1 MKLNLTFTE
10 FFSRVKGLKVVG
22 SSSSIVDEVVYD
34 SRKISSATN
43 QVFFALKGDFRDG
56 HEYVEKAY
64 DQGVRLFVI
73 EKQVETKSD
82 ACYVIVD
89 DCLKSL
95 QYLAKIH
102 RQTFT
107 IPVVAITGSTG
118 KTTVKEWIYHLV
130 KGQVHVTRSPKSYNS
145 QLGVALSLLMIN
157 EETELALIEAG
168 ISEPGEMNALA
179 EMIEPTIGI
188 LTNVGSAHAENF
200 ENHAQHVSEKFAL
213 FTNVKSLYSL
223 DNYSEVALPYKN
235 LEVITEKSMEKYIE
249 LLPFQDQASKCSA
262 MLAIGFVERYFRLDV
277 EKIKSLPRLA
287 LRLETFEGIDNSLI
301 INDSYNL
308 DLDSLKIALE
318 YQLSISQGRK
328 RVALVGLQS
337 DDKDVVHR
345 IKEIINQFQPIDAH
359 VYSGEIN
366 LSTIQLKDSVILLKG
381 QRVKHMEKL
390 AQKLKLKHHKTQ
402 LAFNLSA
409 VRHNLSVFKSK
420 LMPSTK
426 ILCMVKAQS
435 YGVGLE
441 KMGSFIEKCGADY
454 LGVAYSDEGVEL
466 RKAGIKL
473 PILVMNP
480 EEDGYE
486 NCVAYNLEPAVYSQ
500 EQLEE
505 LISELIYLGAEH
517 MPIHLKIDTGM
528 HRLGIQPEELSEVLE
543 VIQAQPEV
551 QLKGVYSHLA
561 AADYPSNASFTMQ
574 QIELFKSCINQIQL
588 HNSDVI
594 FHLCNSEGALH
605 FPSAHFDMIRVGI
618 GLYGISNDPVI
629 SAQLKPVLEWK
640 SVVSQVK
647 EIPEGDSVGYGR
659 SYLAE
664 KNMVISIVPVGYAD
678 GFRRNLSDGRGA
690 VYIKGQRCETVG
702 RVCMDMI
709 MVNTTGLDVK
719 EGDEVEIIG
728 EHQKIEQLAQ
738 AMDTIPYEV
747 LTSLSKRVYRTYFE
761 E

>member
-1 MKLNLTFTE
+1 LKLNLTFTE
-10 FFSRVKGLKVVG
+10 FFSRVNGLKVVG

-56 HEYVEKAY
+56 HEFVEKAY

-73 EKQVETKSD
+73 EKLVETKLD
-82 ACYVIVD
+82 ACYILVA

-95 QYLAKIH
+95 QHLAKIH

-179 EMIEPTIGI
+179 EMIQPTIGI

-200 ENHAQHVSEKFAL
+200 ENHAQLVSEKLAL

-249 LLPFQDQASKCSA
+249 LLPFQDQASKRSA

-328 RVALVGLQS
+328 RVALVGIHS
-337 DDKDVVHR
+337 DDQAVMNRVF
-345 IKEIINQFQPIDAH
+345 EVINQFQPIDAH

-366 LSTIQLKDSVILLKG
+366 LSTIQLKDSVVLLKG

-402 LAFNLSA
+402 LAFNMSA

-420 LMPSTK
+420 LVPSTK

-441 KMGSFIEKCGADY
+441 KMGSFLEKCGADY

-500 EQLEE
+500 EQLED
-505 LISELIYLGAEH
+505 LISELIYLGAER

-561 AADYPSNASFTMQ
+561 AADYPSNNLFTTQ
-574 QIELFKSCINQIQL
+574 QIELFKSCIHQIQL
-588 HNSDVI
+588 HNRDVI
-594 FHLCNSEGALH
+594 YHLCNSEGALH
-605 FPSAHFDMIRVGI
+605 FPSAHFNMIRVGI
-618 GLYGISNDPVI
+618 GLYGISNDPDI
-629 SAQLKPVLEWK
+629 SVQLKPVMEWK

-647 EIPEGDSVGYGR
+647 EIPAGESVGYGR

-664 KNMVISIVPVGYAD
+664 KNTVIAIVPVGYAD
-678 GFRRNLSDGRGA
+678 GFRRNLSNGRGA

-709 MVNTTGLDVK
+709 MVNTTGLQVK

>member
-22 SSSSIVDEVVYD
+22 SSTSIVDEVVYD

-95 QYLAKIH
+95 QHLAKIH
-102 RQTFT
+102 RTTFN
-107 IPVVAITGSTG
+107 IPVVAITGSSG

-157 EETELALIEAG
+157 EETELTLIEAG

-179 EMIEPTIGI
+179 DMIQPTIGL
-188 LTNVGSAHAENF
+188 LTNIGSAHSENF
-200 ENHAQHVSEKFAL
+200 ENLAQHVSEKFAL
-213 FTNVKSLYSL
+213 FSNVKRLYSL
-223 DNYSEVALPYKN
+223 EDYSEHNSPNKN
-235 LEVITEKSMEKYIE
+235 LEVITEKSMEAKIE
-249 LLPFQDQASKCSA
+249 VLPFQDKASRRSA
-262 MLAIGFVERYFRLDV
+262 ILAMGFVEHHYRLDV

-287 LRLETFEGIDNSLI
+287 LRLETFEGIENSLI

-337 DDKDVVHR
+337 HDQEVMHR
-345 IKEIINQFQPIDAH
+345 VKEVINQFQPIDAY

-366 LSTIQLKDSVILLKG
+366 LSTIQLKDSVVLLKG

-402 LAFNLSA
+402 LAFNMSA

-420 LMPSTK
+420 LLPSTK

-441 KMGSFIEKCGADY
+441 KMGSFLEKCGVDY

-486 NCVAYNLEPAVYSQ
+486 NCVVYNLEPAVYSQ

-505 LISELIYLGAEH
+505 LISELIYLGAER

-528 HRLGIQPEELSEVLE
+528 HRLGIQPKELSEVLE

-561 AADYPSNASFTMQ
+561 AADNLSSRVFTQQ
-574 QIELFKSCINQIQL
+574 QISIFASCVDQIQNY
-588 HNSDVI
+588 HSAVI
-594 FHLCNSEGALH
+594 SHLCNSEGALH
-605 FPSAHFDMIRVGI
+605 YPEAHFNMVRVGI
-618 GLYGISNDPVI
+618 GLYGISNDPRF
-629 SAQLKPVLEWK
+629 SSQLKPVLEWK
-640 SVVSQVK
+640 SMVSQVK
-647 EIPEGDSVGYGR
+647 EISPGDSVGY
-659 SYLAE
+659 SQSFIATE
-664 KNMVISIVPVGYAD
+664 TMKIAIVPVGYAD
-678 GFRRNLSDGRGA
+678 GFRRNLSNGKGA
-690 VYIKGQRCETVG
+690 VFIHGNRCETIG

-709 MVNTTGLDVK
+709 IVNASNLPIR
-719 EGDEVEIIG
+719 EGDPVEIIG
-728 EHQKIEQLAQ
+728 ENQTIEDLSI

-747 LTSLSKRVYRTYFE
+747 LTGLSKRVYRTYFE

>member
-1 MKLNLTFTE
+1 MKLNLTFTD

-34 SRKISSATN
+34 SRKISSASN

-82 ACYVIVD
+82 ACYVLVD

-95 QYLAKIH
+95 QHLAKIH
-102 RQTFT
+102 RTTFN
-107 IPVVAITGSTG
+107 IPVVAITGSAG

-130 KGQVHVTRSPKSYNS
+130 KGQVHVTRSPKSFNS

-179 EMIEPTIGI
+179 DMIQPTIGI
-188 LTNVGSAHAENF
+188 LTNIGSAHSENF
-200 ENHAQHVSEKFAL
+200 ENRAQHVSEKFAL
-213 FTNVKSLYSL
+213 FSNVKTLYCL
-223 DNYSEVALPYKN
+223 EDYSEYNSPNKN
-235 LEVITEKSMEKYIE
+235 LEVITEKSMEARIE
-249 LLPFQDQASKCSA
+249 LLPFQDKASRRSA
-262 MLAIGFVERYFRLDV
+262 LLAIGFVDRHYRIDV

-287 LRLETFEGIDNSLI
+287 LRLETFEGIENSLI

-308 DLDSLKIALE
+308 DFDSLKIALE

-337 DDKDVVHR
+337 DDQNVIHR
-345 IKEIINQFQPIDAH
+345 IKEVIKQFQPIDAY

-366 LSTIQLKDSVILLKG
+366 LSTIQLKDSVVLLKG

-402 LAFNLSA
+402 LAFNMSA

-420 LMPSTK
+420 LLPSTK

-441 KMGSFIEKCGADY
+441 KMGSFLEKCGVDY

-486 NCVAYNLEPAVYSQ
+486 NCVVYNLEPAVYSQ

-505 LISELIYLGAEH
+505 LISELIYLGAER
-517 MPIHLKIDTGM
+517 MPIHLKIETGM
-528 HRLGIQPEELSEVLE
+528 HRLGVQPKELSEVLE

-561 AADYPSNASFTMQ
+561 AADYPSNNLFTTQ
-574 QIELFKSCINQIQL
+574 QIELFKSCMHQIQL

-594 FHLCNSEGALH
+594 FHVCNSEGTLH

-629 SAQLKPVLEWK
+629 SAQLKPIMEWK

-647 EIPEGDSVGYGR
+647 EIPAGESVGYGR
-659 SYLAE
+659 SYLAQN
-664 KNMVISIVPVGYAD
+664 KTTIAIVPVGYAD
-678 GFRRNLSDGRGA
+678 GFRRNLSNGRGA

-709 MVNTTGLDVK
+709 MVDTTGLDVK
-719 EGDEVEIIG
+719 GGDEVEIIG
-728 EHQKIEQLAQ
+728 EHQKIEQLAL
-738 AMDTIPYEV
+738 AMETIPYEV

>member
-1 MKLNLTFTE
+1 
-10 FFSRVKGLKVVG
+10 
-22 SSSSIVDEVVYD
+22 
-34 SRKISSATN
+34 
-43 QVFFALKGDFRDG
+43 
-56 HEYVEKAY
+56 
-64 DQGVRLFVI
+64 
-73 EKQVETKSD
+73 
-82 ACYVIVD
+82 
-89 DCLKSL
+89 
-95 QYLAKIH
+95 
-102 RQTFT
+102 
-107 IPVVAITGSTG
+107 
-118 KTTVKEWIYHLV
+118 
-130 KGQVHVTRSPKSYNS
+130 
-145 QLGVALSLLMIN
+145 
-157 EETELALIEAG
+157 
-168 ISEPGEMNALA
+168 
-179 EMIEPTIGI
+179 
-188 LTNVGSAHAENF
+188 
-200 ENHAQHVSEKFAL
+200 
-213 FTNVKSLYSL
+213 
-223 DNYSEVALPYKN
+223 
-235 LEVITEKSMEKYIE
+235 
-249 LLPFQDQASKCSA
+249 
-262 MLAIGFVERYFRLDV
+262 
-277 EKIKSLPRLA
+277 
-287 LRLETFEGIDNSLI
+287 
-301 INDSYNL
+301 
-308 DLDSLKIALE
+308 LKIALE

-328 RVALVGLQS
+328 RVALVGVHS
-337 DDKDVVHR
+337 DDQVLMNRVF
-345 IKEIINQFQPIDAH
+345 EVINQFQPIDSH

-366 LSTIQLKDSVILLKG
+366 LSTIQLKDSVVLLKG

-402 LAFNLSA
+402 LAFNMSA

-441 KMGSFIEKCGADY
+441 KMGSFLEKCGADY

-473 PILVMNP
+473 PILIMNP

-486 NCVAYNLEPAVYSQ
+486 NCVAYNLEPAIYSQ

-551 QLKGVYSHLA
+551 HLKGVYSHLA
-561 AADYPSNASFTMQ
+561 AADYPSNNLFTTQ
-574 QIELFKSCINQIQL
+574 QIELFKSCIHQIQL
-588 HNSDVI
+588 HNRDI
-594 FHLCNSEGALH
+594 IYHLCNSEGALH

-618 GLYGISNDPVI
+618 GLYGISNDPDI
-629 SAQLKPVLEWK
+629 SVQLKPVMEWK

-647 EIPEGDSVGYGR
+647 EIPAGESVGYGR

-664 KNMVISIVPVGYAD
+664 KNTVIAIVPVGYAD
-678 GFRRNLSDGRGA
+678 GFRRNLSNGRGA
-690 VYIKGQRCETVG
+690 VYIKGERCETVG

-709 MVNTTGLDVK
+709 MVNTTGLQVK

>member
-1 MKLNLTFTE
+1 MI
-10 FFSRVKGLKVVG
+10 G
-22 SSSSIVDEVVYD
+22 SSSSFVDEVVYD
-34 SRKISSATN
+34 SRKIISSKS

-56 HEYVEKAY
+56 HAFVENAY
-64 DQGVRLFVI
+64 EKGVRLFVVQQML
-73 EKQVETKSD
+73 EPKSD
-82 ACYVIVD
+82 ACYVLVD

-95 QYLAKIH
+95 QHLAKTH
-102 RQTFT
+102 RAAFN
-107 IPVVAITGSTG
+107 IPVVAITGSSG

-168 ISEPGEMNALA
+168 ISEPGEMAVLA
-179 EMIEPTIGI
+179 DMIQPTIGI

-200 ENHAQHVSEKFAL
+200 ENYAQLVSEKLAL
-213 FTNVKSLYSL
+213 FTNVKTLFSL
-223 DNYSEVALPYKN
+223 DDYSDVALPYKN
-235 LEVITEKSMEKYIE
+235 LEVITEKSMEKSIE
-249 LLPFQDQASKCSA
+249 LLPFKDKASKRSA

-318 YQLSISQGRK
+318 YQLSISQGRE
-328 RVALVGLQS
+328 RVALIGLNA
-337 DDKDVVHR
+337 DDQAVMKRVY
-345 IKEIINQFQPIDAH
+345 EIINQFQPIDAH
-359 VYSGEIN
+359 VYSGEIK
-366 LSTIQLKDSVILLKG
+366 LSTIQLKDSVVLLKG

-402 LAFNLSA
+402 LAFNMSA
-409 VRHNLSVFKSK
+409 VRHNLSVFKSR

-441 KMGSFIEKCGADY
+441 KMGSFLEKCGADY

-486 NCVAYNLEPAVYSQ
+486 NCVVYNLEPAVYSQ

-505 LISELIYLGAEH
+505 LISELIYLGAER

-528 HRLGIQPEELSEVLE
+528 HRLGIKPEELSEVLE

-561 AADYPSNASFTMQ
+561 AADYPSNHLFTAQ
-574 QIELFKSCINQIQL
+574 QIELFKSCVEQIQSY
-588 HNSDVI
+588 NSDVI

-605 FPSAHFDMIRVGI
+605 FPSAQFDMIRVGI
-618 GLYGISNDPVI
+618 GLYGISKDPVI
-629 SAQLKPVLEWK
+629 SEQLKPVLEWK

-647 EIPEGDSVGYGR
+647 EIPAGESVGYGR

-664 KNMVISIVPVGYAD
+664 KNTVIAIVPVGYAD
-678 GFRRNLSDGRGA
+678 GFRRNLSNGKGA
-690 VYIKGQRCETVG
+690 VYLKGQRCETVG

-738 AMDTIPYEV
+738 AMETIPYEV
-747 LTSLSKRVYRTYFE
+747 LTSLSKRVYKTFFE

>member
-1 MKLNLTFTE
+1 MI
-10 FFSRVKGLKVVG
+10 G
-22 SSSSIVDEVVYD
+22 SSSSFVDEVVYD
-34 SRKISSATN
+34 SRKIISSKS

-56 HEYVEKAY
+56 HAFVENAY
-64 DQGVRLFVI
+64 EKGVRLFVVQQML
-73 EKQVETKSD
+73 EPKSD
-82 ACYVIVD
+82 ACYVLVD

-95 QYLAKIH
+95 QHLAKTH
-102 RQTFT
+102 RAAFN
-107 IPVVAITGSTG
+107 IPVVAITGSSG

-168 ISEPGEMNALA
+168 ISEPGEMAVLA
-179 EMIEPTIGI
+179 DMIQPTIGI

-200 ENHAQHVSEKFAL
+200 ENYAQLVSEKLAL
-213 FTNVKSLYSL
+213 FTNVKTLFSL
-223 DNYSEVALPYKN
+223 DDYSDVALPYKN
-235 LEVITEKSMEKYIE
+235 LEVITEKSMEKSIE
-249 LLPFQDQASKCSA
+249 LLPFKDKASKRSA

-318 YQLSISQGRK
+318 YQLSISQGRE
-328 RVALVGLQS
+328 RVALIGLNA
-337 DDKDVVHR
+337 DDQAVMNRVY
-345 IKEIINQFQPIDAH
+345 EVINQFQPIDAH
-359 VYSGEIN
+359 VYSGEIK
-366 LSTIQLKDSVILLKG
+366 LSTIQLKDSVVLLKG

-402 LAFNLSA
+402 LAFNMSA
-409 VRHNLSVFKSK
+409 VRHNLSVFKSR

-441 KMGSFIEKCGADY
+441 KMGSFLEKCGADY

-486 NCVAYNLEPAVYSQ
+486 NCVVYNLEPAVYSQ

-505 LISELIYLGAEH
+505 LISELIYLGAER

-528 HRLGIQPEELSEVLE
+528 HRLGIKPEELSEVLE

-561 AADYPSNASFTMQ
+561 AADYPSNHLFTAQ
-574 QIELFKSCINQIQL
+574 QIELFKSCVEQIQSY
-588 HNSDVI
+588 NSDVI

-605 FPSAHFDMIRVGI
+605 FPSAQFDMIRVGI
-618 GLYGISNDPVI
+618 GLYGISKDPVI
-629 SAQLKPVLEWK
+629 SEQLKPVLEWK

-647 EIPEGDSVGYGR
+647 EIPAGESVGYGR

-664 KNMVISIVPVGYAD
+664 KNTVIAIVPVGYAD
-678 GFRRNLSDGRGA
+678 GFRRNLSNGKGA
-690 VYIKGQRCETVG
+690 VYLKGQRCETVG

-738 AMDTIPYEV
+738 AMETIPYEV
-747 LTSLSKRVYRTYFE
+747 LTSLSKRVYKTFFE

>member
-1 MKLNLTFTE
+1 MKLNLTLSE
-10 FFSRVKGLKVVG
+10 FFSRVKGLKVIG
-22 SSSSIVDEVVYD
+22 SSSSFVDEVVYD
-34 SRKISSATN
+34 SRKIISSKS

-56 HEYVEKAY
+56 HAFVENAY
-64 DQGVRLFVI
+64 EKGVRLFVVQQML
-73 EKQVETKSD
+73 ELKSD
-82 ACYVIVD
+82 ACYVLVD

-95 QYLAKIH
+95 QHLAKTH
-102 RQTFT
+102 RAAFN
-107 IPVVAITGSTG
+107 IPVVAITGSSG

-145 QLGVALSLLMIN
+145 QLGVALSLLTIN

-168 ISEPGEMNALA
+168 ISEPGEMAVLA
-179 EMIEPTIGI
+179 DMIQPTIGI
-188 LTNVGSAHAENF
+188 LTNIGSAHSENF
-200 ENHAQHVSEKFAL
+200 ENRTQHLREKLDL
-213 FTNVKSLYSL
+213 FSRVLTIYSL
-223 DNYSEVALPYKN
+223 EDYNDLALLNKN
-235 LEVITEKSMEKYIE
+235 LEVITEKSMEKSIE
-249 LLPFQDQASKCSA
+249 LLPFKDKASKNSA

-318 YQLSISQGRK
+318 YQLSISQGRE
-328 RVALVGLQS
+328 RVALIGLNE
-337 DDKDVVHR
+337 DDQAVMKRVY
-345 IKEIINQFQPIDAH
+345 EIINQFQPIDAH
-359 VYSGEIN
+359 VYSGEIK

-381 QRVKHMEKL
+381 QRAKQMEKL

-402 LAFNLSA
+402 LAFNMTA
-409 VRHNLSVFKSK
+409 IRHNLSIFKSK
-420 LMPSTK
+420 LASSTK

-441 KMGSFIEKCGADY
+441 KMGSFLEKCGADY

-486 NCVAYNLEPAVYSQ
+486 NCMAYNLEPAVYSQ

-505 LISELIYLGAEH
+505 LISELIYLGAER

-528 HRLGIQPEELSEVLE
+528 HRLGIKPEELSEVLE

-561 AADYPSNASFTMQ
+561 AADYPSNHLFTAQ
-574 QIELFKSCINQIQL
+574 QIELFKSCVEQIQSY
-588 HNSDVI
+588 NSDVI

-605 FPSAHFDMIRVGI
+605 FPSAQFDMIRVGI
-618 GLYGISNDPVI
+618 GLYGISKDPVI
-629 SAQLKPVLEWK
+629 SEQLKPVLEWK

-647 EIPEGDSVGYGR
+647 EIPAGESVGYGR
-659 SYLAE
+659 SYLVE
-664 KNMVISIVPVGYAD
+664 KNTVIAIVPVGYAD
-678 GFRRNLSDGRGA
+678 GFRRNLSNGKGA
-690 VYIKGQRCETVG
+690 VYLKGQRCETVG

-738 AMDTIPYEV
+738 AMETIPYEV

>member
-82 ACYVIVD
+82 ACYVLVD

-95 QYLAKIH
+95 QHLAKIH
-102 RQTFT
+102 RATFN

-118 KTTVKEWIYHLV
+118 KATVKEWIYHLV

-168 ISEPGEMNALA
+168 ISEPGEMYALA
-179 EMIEPTIGI
+179 DMIQPTIGI
-188 LTNVGSAHAENF
+188 LTNIGSAHSENF

-213 FTNVKSLYSL
+213 FSNVKTLYSL
-223 DNYSEVALPYKN
+223 EDYSEHNSPNKN
-235 LEVITEKSMEKYIE
+235 LEVITEKSMEAKIE
-249 LLPFQDQASKCSA
+249 LLPFQDKASTRSA
-262 MLAIGFVERYFRLDV
+262 ILAMGFVEHHYRLDV

-287 LRLETFEGIDNSLI
+287 LRLETFEGIENSLI

-337 DDKDVVHR
+337 DDQDVIHR
-345 IKEIINQFQPIDAH
+345 IKEVINQFQPIDAY

-366 LSTIQLKDSVILLKG
+366 LSTIQLKDSVVLLKG

-402 LAFNLSA
+402 LAFNMSA

-420 LMPSTK
+420 LLPSTK

-441 KMGSFIEKCGADY
+441 KMGSFLEKCGVAY

-486 NCVAYNLEPAVYSQ
+486 NCVVYNLEPAVYSQ

-505 LISELIYLGAEH
+505 LISELIYLGAER

-528 HRLGIQPEELSEVLE
+528 HRLGIQPKELSEVLE

-605 FPSAHFDMIRVGI
+605 LPSAHFDMIRVGI

-640 SVVSQVK
+640 SIVSQVK

-664 KNMVISIVPVGYAD
+664 KNTIISIVPVGYAD

-709 MVNTTGLDVK
+709 MVDTTGLDVK

-738 AMDTIPYEV
+738 AMETIPYEV

-761 E
+761 D